1 MEKGVLFAQDLIYP
15 IANGRIKTRNSI
27 LLPTMVKTLT
37 NNTEVINILNKL
49 GHGIS
54 YSVLIELQT
63 ETAYNIY
70 EQQMTNDCIIP
81 ANCKKEAFTKFVA
94 DNIDR
99 NEKNFNWLVDLSMIK
114 ISFLFWYNRYWCI

>member
-1 MEKGVLFAQDLIYP
+1 
-15 IANGRIKTRNSI
+15 
-27 LLPTMVKTLT
+27 MVKTLT

-81 ANCKKEAFTKFVA
+81 ATCKKEAFTKFVA